1 MQYHVHLKLP
11 REILES
17 VGKLLETLSFQRGVK
32 RFVAKICESFVDSS
46 WQWMLSDVLNKKPH
60 LIGFHTIIYMQY

>member
-46 WQWMLSDVLNKKPH
+46 
-60 LIGFHTIIYMQY
+60 